1 MGFSSRHIQNGVF
14 AGVKIRFYYFF
25 INLYPNNDTLDG
37 ASVHHTHSSWWVQK
51 AWNICNN
58 IEWNERIFDQ
68 RKNNIDYWIE
78 EICNLH
84 MPRDQLVMTLS
95 SKFIWTWIP
104 GDHCKRRIFGAR
116 ANFSISLS
124 KENKKGKEKKYKLR
138 FCPKSAQTSFTE
150 IYQHLSY
157 EIPSY

>member
-1 MGFSSRHIQNGVF
+1 MGFSSRHIQNGGF

-104 GDHCKRRIFGAR
+104 GDHCKRRIFGVR